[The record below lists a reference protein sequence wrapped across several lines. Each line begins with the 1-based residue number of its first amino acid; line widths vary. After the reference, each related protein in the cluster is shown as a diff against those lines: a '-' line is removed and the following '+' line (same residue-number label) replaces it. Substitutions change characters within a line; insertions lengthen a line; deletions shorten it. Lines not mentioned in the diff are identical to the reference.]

1 MKLNEIFPSRYVK
14 AEDLDHDVEVVIE
27 RVALEDFEDPQTKK
41 QSKKPVCY
49 FQGARK
55 GLILNKTNA
64 NLIGRLYGEETDE
77 WVGKTVTLTVVDVE
91 AFGDIVS
98 AIRVKLPK
106 AEKANSGGGLS

>member
-1 MKLNEIFPSRYVK
+1 MKTGEVFPSKYVK
-14 AEDLDHDVEVVIE
+14 AEDLDHDIDVVIE
-27 RVALEDFEDPQTKK
+27 RVSLEDFEDPQTKK

-55 GLILNKTNA
+55 GLILNKTNWG
-64 NLIGRLYGEETDE
+64 LIARQFGDESEE

-98 AIRVKLPK
+98 AIRIKLPK
-106 AEKANSGGGLS
+106 GEKTTGAGLN

>member
-1 MKLNEIFPSRYVK
+1 MKLNEIYPSRYVK
-14 AEDLDHDVEVVIE
+14 AEDLSDDVEVVID
-27 RVALEDFEDPQTKK
+27 RVDMEDFEDPQTKK

-49 FQGARK
+49 FLNARK

-64 NLIGRLYGEETDE
+64 HLIGKLYGEETDD
-77 WVGKTVTLTVVDVE
+77 WKGKTVTLTVVDVE

-106 AEKANSGGGLS
+106 ADKPAGGGLS